1 MTTAFLRKPGPLTRV
16 DTDMSWRR
24 QRLFTPGPT
33 PIPDCVQAAMASP
46 LVYHRGA
53 DFPDLLEGLVRDL
66 KLVFPTTDEVFI
78 LSCSGS
84 GAMEAGI
91 ANCLSKGDRVLV
103 VSAGQFGQKWVDLCK
118 AYGLRTEV
126 LEFPWGESADPLRL
140 KEVLK
145 KTPDIRAVL
154 ATQSETST
162 GVLHDIEAMGE
173 MVGETDALFMVDGV
187 SSVVAHALPTAEWGV
202 DIAVTA
208 SQKGLMVPPGL
219 AVITMSA
226 RARDAASSAD
236 LPRAYLDLN
245 KYRASLFEGRGPA
258 TLPVTLMKGLRASL
272 DMMVEQAME
281 SIWRGHAIQ
290 AESVRRAANAL
301 GLSCFAKSPSNG
313 LTSIAL
319 PEEIDGL
326 ILMETLRTNYG
337 VVVGGGL
344 GPFRGRMI
352 RISNL
357 GYVDDLD
364 VLTAISALEMGL
376 RHLGW
381 AFDPGAG
388 VAAAEAVLLG
398 GEF

>member
-1 MTTAFLRKPGPLTRV
+1 
-16 DTDMSWRR
+16 
-24 QRLFTPGPT
+24 
-33 PIPDCVQAAMASP
+33 MASP
-46 LVYHRGA
+46 LVYHRGP
-53 DFPDLLEGLVRDL
+53 DFPDLLKGLVRDL
-66 KLVFPTTDEVFI
+66 KFVFPTTDEVFI

-91 ANCLSKGDRVLV
+91 VNCLSKGDRVLV
-103 VSAGQFGQKWVDLCK
+103 VSAGQFGQKWVDVCK
-118 AYGLRTEV
+118 AYGLSTEV

-140 KEVLK
+140 REALK
-145 KTPDIRAVL
+145 KDPDIRAVL

-162 GVLHDIEAMGE
+162 GVLHNIEAMGE
-173 MVGETDALFMVDGV
+173 MVREADALFLVDGV
-187 SSVVAHALPTAEWGV
+187 SSVVAHALPTADWGV

-226 RARDAASSAD
+226 RAREAASKSD
-236 LPRAYLDLN
+236 LPRAYLDLD
-245 KYRASLFEGRGPA
+245 KYRTSYSEGRGPA
-258 TLPVTLMKGLRASL
+258 TLPVTLMKGLRAAL
-272 DMMVEQAME
+272 DMIIEQGME
-281 SIWRGHAIQ
+281 SIWRRHTIQ
-290 AESVRRAANAL
+290 AESVRSAANAL
-301 GLSCFAKSPSNG
+301 GLSCFAKSPSSAV
-313 LTSIAL
+313 TSIAL
-319 PEEIDGL
+319 PDEIDGL
-326 ILMETLRTNYG
+326 ILMETLRTKYG

-344 GPFRGRMI
+344 GPLRGRMI

-357 GYVDDLD
+357 GYIDHLD

-388 VAAAEAVLLG
+388 VAAAEVVLVG